1 MAQQQTATTPAPPAE
16 WAQAQ
21 RQAIAAAFEKSA
33 NPTCPIDNAPLAST
47 RSREI
52 ARWEILF
59 RCPTCGRQYRY
70 TMKMGF

>member
-1 MAQQQTATTPAPPAE
+1 MAQQQTATTAAAD
-16 WAQAQ
+16 WSLAQ

-33 NPTCPIDNAPLAST
+33 NPTCPIDQAPLAST

-59 RCPTCGRQYRY
+59 RCPTCQRQYRY
-70 TMKMGF
+70 TMKVGF